1 MTANQAGTL
10 DTPCPACGRPSSGHF
25 CSGCGAAR
33 LCVRCEAPLSPGGR
47 YCHRCGHGTGSRTSP
62 GDRTPWILA
71 WSAIVLTVA
80 VIAWSVLRTPPEQ
93 VRPEMANV
101 GAPEGGSA
109 SPGGATP
116 PDISQMTPRQRF
128 DRLYDRIVRALEQG
142 DTATV
147 VRFSPMAFAA
157 YGMLD
162 TADVLARYDVGT
174 LHASLGEFAQ
184 ASALADTIQAAL
196 PNHLF
201 GDMLRGLVAEFKGDR
216 AALARSYRDFLAH
229 YDTEIR
235 ARRPEYDI
243 HKPLVDE
250 FHDRAV
256 AAKGR

>member
-1 MTANQAGTL
+1 MTATPAVTTE
-10 DTPCPACGRPSSGHF
+10 TPCPSCGRPSSGRF

-33 LCVRCEAPLSPGGR
+33 LCGRCEAPLSPGAHF
-47 YCHRCGHGTGSRTSP
+47 CHRCGQSTGGRTAP
-62 GDRTPWILA
+62 GDRAPWILA
-71 WSAIVLTVA
+71 WSLIVVTVA
-80 VIAWSVLRTPPEQ
+80 FIAWFVLRKPPEQ

-101 GAPEGGSA
+101 GAAPGVGGA
-109 SPGGATP
+109 PGGTP
-116 PDISQMTPRQRF
+116 PDISQMTPRERF

-142 DTATV
+142 DTVTV
-147 VRFSPMAFAA
+147 TRFSPMAFAA

-162 TADVLARYDVGT
+162 STDALARYDVGT
-174 LHASLGEFAQ
+174 LHATLGEFAQ
-184 ASALADTIQAAL
+184 ASALADTIQAAS

-201 GDMLRGLVAEFKGDR
+201 ADMLRGMVAEFRGDK
-216 AALARSYRDFLAH
+216 AGLARSYQQFLAH
-229 YDTEIR
+229 YDAEIQ